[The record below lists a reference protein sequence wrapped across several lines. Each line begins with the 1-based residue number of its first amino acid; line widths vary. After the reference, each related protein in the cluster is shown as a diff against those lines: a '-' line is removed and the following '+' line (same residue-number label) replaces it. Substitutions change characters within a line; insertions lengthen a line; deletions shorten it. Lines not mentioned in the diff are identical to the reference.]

1 MGAGRHWHQADKK
14 EGKGCKW
21 AGAKEVDNERPP
33 VWIVKWAKKKK
44 RWRDGWEWSR
54 IWGEEYLGTGLMV
67 KWCDSNDAVGSG
79 GMIGSAGHLHLLAT
93 SNRTSRPT
101 PTTSIF
107 YHKPAQPP
115 RSGTLELPHDQNA
128 TRSNDRWPLGAVAA
142 TARSLTWTVA
152 PPPPGLYLGLQPRSG

>member
-1 MGAGRHWHQADKK
+1 MGWCQRSRQR
-14 EGKGCKW
+14 ETSSVNC
-21 AGAKEVDNERPP
+21 EMS
-33 VWIVKWAKKKK
+33 KKKK
-44 RWRDGWEWSR
+44 RWRDGWEWRR

-115 RSGTLELPHDQNA
+115 GSGTLELPHDQNA
-128 TRSNDRWPLGAVAA
+128 TRSNDR
-142 TARSLTWTVA
+142 
-152 PPPPGLYLGLQPRSG
+152 